1 MNKTGELVTRKE
13 KELKEINEQ
22 IAKAKQDWN
31 NFKELQDSIK
41 ETAHLRKDIEE
52 GRVTHQ
58 ALSIQLKLL
67 EASNSMLQQEREDL
81 QQALNDALLL

>member
-1 MNKTGELVTRKE
+1 MEENNTNAIRLNKAISDTGFCSRRGADK
-13 KELKEINEQ
+13 I
-22 IAKAKQDWN
+22 
-31 NFKELQDSIK
+31 
-41 ETAHLRKDIEE
+41 IEE